1 MAFSRRWAPSKL
13 CFVGHDHVNDYYFDL
28 DGIRYVYGRK
38 TGIFAYGGRWNVK
51 GQFEYGR
58 KAIKPGAK
66 LITLK
71 FGDGSEN
78 PMDLEWNQVSV
89 FPDGSAWEAHELEN
103 MGTIK

>member
-13 CFVGHDHVNDYYFDL
+13 RFVGHDHVNDYYFDL